1 MNIRK
6 MLITDY
12 SKVYDL
18 WINSTGMGLNNLDDS
33 QIGITRFLKRN
44 PNTCYVALD
53 NNEIVGVILCGHDG
67 RRAYIYHTFVEVN
80 HRNKGIGSA
89 LVDKVLK
96 SLKDEGI
103 NKVALVVFSKNDLG
117 NAFWERLGFTI
128 RNDLNYRNKS
138 LTEMVR
144 IDT

>member
-6 MLITDY
+6 MLINDY
-12 SKVYDL
+12 SQVYSL

-33 QIGITRFLKRN
+33 EIGIDRFLKRN

-53 NNEIVGVILCGHDG
+53 DNKIIGVILCGHDG
-67 RRAYIYHTFVEVN
+67 RRAYIYHTFVDTN
-80 HRNKGIGSA
+80 YRNKGIGSA

-96 SLKDEGI
+96 SLKNENI
-103 NKVALVVFSKNDLG
+103 KKVALVVFSKNELG
-117 NAFWERLGFTI
+117 NSFWERLGFTI
-128 RNDLNYRNKS
+128 RDDLTYRNKS

>member
-6 MLITDY
+6 MLINDY
-12 SKVYDL
+12 SQVYNL

-33 QIGITRFLKRN
+33 EIGIDRFLKRN

-53 NNEIVGVILCGHDG
+53 NEKIIGVILCGHDG
-67 RRAYIYHTFVEVN
+67 RRAYIYHTFVDLN
-80 HRNKGIGSA
+80 YRNMGIGSA

-96 SLKDEGI
+96 SLKDENI
-103 NKVALVVFSKNDLG
+103 NKIALVVFSKNELG
-117 NAFWERLGFTI
+117 NSFWEHLGFII
-128 RNDLNYRNKS
+128 RSDLVYRNKS
-138 LTEMVR
+138 LTEMIR